1 MKITLT
7 KFLEYYDERE
17 QKWTPLIWYSKRNA
31 SQLRDVEDD
40 EYIEHFEFSGSAERI
55 SSLTS
60 MKKGLPS
67 DMSKQVEHCIIDK
80 TDNLK
85 FNYTLEDLRQVVED
99 EEKLLK
105 IDVGKGVCNY
115 WDDEDEIMNH
125 LRTINELNRDYNLF
139 TQLVYDVHGFVPD
152 NQIRVIGYIH

>member
-7 KFLEYYDERE
+7 KFLEYFDERE

-31 SQLRDVEDD
+31 SLVGDVDGSD
-40 EYIEHFEFSGSAERI
+40 IEHFEFSGSAER
-55 SSLTS
+55 SSLLTS

-67 DMSKQVEHCIIDK
+67 DMSERVEHCVKDL
-80 TDNLK
+80 DNEK

-105 IDVGKGVCNY
+105 IDVGKSVCNF
-115 WDDEDEIMNH
+115 WDDDDIIMSH
-125 LRTINELNRDYNLF
+125 LRTINELNRDYSLF
-139 TQLVYDVHGFVPD
+139 TQLVYEVHGFVPD